1 MQHYIIM
8 SSSYSEGTRIAI
20 DITDKEKLTPEYIT
34 KLIKKIK
41 NECGEDVSLST
52 HTVFSERES
61 WASVEEADKFFANVK
76 VIEEEEE
83 FIREIKKDRKLKGID
98 VAKYIL
104 TKISCTHLKLEK
116 LVYLS
121 FAEYL
126 SRTKRKLFE
135 DKIYAFRYGP
145 VVESVYKGYKKY
157 GGEEIKRNGVIDDV
171 TEIEKEVEESDSSAK
186 EIKRDSKFELPQRSR
201 ILFAE
206 DGITKLSCIDE
217 IMKRYGEYSSS
228 ELVKITHAKDSPWTK
243 TYKGGRYEEISEGK
257 ILKYH
262 CNEKTKRGD

>member
-83 FIREIKKDRKLKGID
+83 FIKEIKKDRMLKGVD

-104 TKISCTHLKLEK
+104 SKMSCTYLKLQK
-116 LVYLS
+116 LVYLC
-121 FAEYL
+121 FKHYL
-126 SRTKRKLFE
+126 CKTKRRLFE
-135 DKIYAFRYGP
+135 DRIYELRNEPIVETVYNEYKRYDG
-145 VVESVYKGYKKY
+145 
-157 GGEEIKRNGVIDDV
+157 
-171 TEIEKEVEESDSSAK
+171 EIERQA
-186 EIKRDSKFELPQRSR
+186 KFELPQRSR

-206 DGITKLSCIDE
+206 DGISKLTCIDE
-217 IMKRYGEYSSS
+217 ILQK
-228 ELVKITHAKDSPWTK
+228 
-243 TYKGGRYEEISEGK
+243 YKGF
-257 ILKYH
+257 L
-262 CNEKTKRGD
+262 

>member
-1 MQHYIIM
+1 MVSHYIIM

-61 WASVEEADKFFANVK
+61 WASVEEADKFFANMK

-83 FIREIKKDRKLKGID
+83 FIREVKKDRKLKGID

-104 TKISCTHLKLEK
+104 TKVSCAHLKLEK

-126 SRTKRKLFE
+126 CRTKRKLFE
-135 DKIYAFRYGP
+135 DKIYVFRYGP
-145 VVESVYKGYKKY
+145 VIESVYKEYKRY
-157 GGEEIKRNGVIDDV
+157 GGEEIKR
-171 TEIEKEVEESDSSAK
+171 K
-186 EIKRDSKFELPQRSR
+186 SKFELPQRSR

-206 DGITKLSCIDE
+206 DGITKLLCIDE
-217 IMKRYGEYSSS
+217 IMKRYREYLSS
-228 ELVKITHAKDSPWTK
+228 ELVKITHAKDST
-243 TYKGGRYEEISEGK
+243 
-257 ILKYH
+257 
-262 CNEKTKRGD
+262 